1 MDTLVVTVVLQ
12 LLDVL
17 GLGLGD
23 TLELPLGERDKDFVS
38 EKLLLIDRL
47 MLVLTVSEAD
57 ADRDVVKV
65 RLPDASD
72 VNDTVLLK
80 LRLWLTL

>member
-1 MDTLVVTVVLQ
+1 M
-12 LLDVL
+12 
-17 GLGLGD
+17 
-23 TLELPLGERDKDFVS
+23 VS

-47 MLVLTVSEAD
+47 TLVLTVSEAD
-57 ADRDVVKV
+57 ADRDIVKV

-72 VNDTVLLK
+72 VDDTVLLK